1 MESLGHMVVLFLVFC
16 ETSIQFSIV
25 AAPIYILTNSVRGV
39 PFLHILTNIYYLC
52 SFFFLGLHLWHMEIP
67 GLGIE
72 SEL

>member
-25 AAPIYILTNSVRGV
+25 YILTNWVRGV

-52 SFFFLGLHLWHMEIP
+52 SSFFF
-67 GLGIE
+67 
-72 SEL
+72 